1 MFLTKPKQK
10 EEELILVWI
19 DLRFYFILFYFFL
32 LIHTKENHEKMF
44 IVILIS
50 T

>member
-19 DLRFYFILFYFFL
+19 DLRFYFILIFFF
-32 LIHTKENHEKMF
+32 LIHTKETHEKMF
-44 IVILIS
+44 IAILVL